1 MEYLV
6 VLIAA
11 LFHAV
16 WNSIIKDSGD
26 KLLTLA
32 TIRAIG
38 LLFGISV
45 ICFLPPLEME
55 AVPYLAGASVIHFL
69 YFWFLL
75 NTYRVGDFSQVYPIA
90 RGAAPLIVLIFGA
103 VLAGEVLSPTQMI
116 ATVMI
121 SIGILTL
128 SFANEKLEP
137 VPVGYALATAL
148 CIAGYTVFSGMG
160 VRLANSFL
168 VYAGWL
174 EAITGV
180 AVVLFAVVRR
190 KGQII
195 IFARSYWK
203 QGALAGILSIS
214 AYAAVLWAL
223 KTAPLATISALRET
237 SIIFAAIIGALFFK
251 ESYGKYRILASCI
264 VVIGIAVLV
273 YNA

>member
-1 MEYLV
+1 
-6 VLIAA
+6 
-11 LFHAV
+11 
-16 WNSIIKDSGD
+16 
-26 KLLTLA
+26 
-32 TIRAIG
+32 
-38 LLFGISV
+38 
-45 ICFLPPLEME
+45 
-55 AVPYLAGASVIHFL
+55 
-69 YFWFLL
+69 
-75 NTYRVGDFSQVYPIA
+75 
-90 RGAAPLIVLIFGA
+90 
-103 VLAGEVLSPTQMI
+103 
-116 ATVMI
+116 
-121 SIGILTL
+121 
-128 SFANEKLEP
+128 
-137 VPVGYALATAL
+137 
-148 CIAGYTVFSGMG
+148 MG